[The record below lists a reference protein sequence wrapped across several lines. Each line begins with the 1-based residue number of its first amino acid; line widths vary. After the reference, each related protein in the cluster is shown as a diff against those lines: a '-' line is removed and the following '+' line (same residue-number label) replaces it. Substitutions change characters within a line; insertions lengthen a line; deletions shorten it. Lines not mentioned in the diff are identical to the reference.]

1 MELQLQT
8 QLQQDQSPEKKTDMR
23 IIIIPNDAVWGIWQG
38 DKNQVSKIGEILL
51 SEEVPI
57 GRLEVSL
64 RKSTKKVELR

>member
-1 MELQLQT
+1 
-8 QLQQDQSPEKKTDMR
+8 MR